1 MAHNYNPYKQKL
13 KSLEQKKLQILN
25 EIEYIESQNSWFNK
39 FNIDEFTYNINYIKK
54 RALEFKEKI
63 DLSTKEIYKLNSDLK
78 QSLAS
83 SCSKFNI
90 FKKFT
95 TDQKYRKREQDHLH
109 RLLEKATE
117 SLTADKKGME
127 YFVKDMNEKE
137 EEYLKYKKFDLQNN
151 ILLKEKY
158 EIDLGFCNE
167 ELIKV
172 KNIHNNI
179 ESAISPIIPNI
190 EEKVSEINKVS
201 VQISTAKEFSE
212 SLSSETNS
220 YERKLIHEECEKRF
234 GEGSPAKVITRLSGL
249 IEKLNRDLDKLMD
262 RLESEVRKNERDV
275 RKVIIDGN
283 NLCHNQNT
291 NKFIGLSVLKRL
303 IPVLKKKYKIL
314 VVFDWSIRK
323 SFSDQDIKNALK
335 GVEFLIAEKGEQAD
349 SLVLDTATDLH
360 AVVLSNDN
368 FVDYPE
374 KFALKNKLVI
384 KYNLLSDRLIINDL
398 NINMGIDEVCT

>member
-13 KSLEQKKLQILN
+13 KSLELKRLDILK
-25 EIEYIESQNSWFNK
+25 EIDHIESQNSWFNK
-39 FNIDEFTYNINYIKK
+39 FNIDEFTYNITYIKK

-63 DLSTKEIYKLNSDLK
+63 ELSKKKIKKLDSDIKESLK
-78 QSLAS
+78 N

-90 FKKFT
+90 LKKFT
-95 TDQKYRKREQDHLH
+95 LDQRYRKREQDNL
-109 RLLEKATE
+109 RKLLEETQE
-117 SLTADKKGME
+117 NLTADLKGMD

-158 EIDLGFCNE
+158 EIDLGSCNE
-167 ELIKV
+167 ELIKIR
-172 KNIHNNI
+172 NIYNNI
-179 ESAISPIIPNI
+179 ENAISPIIPI
-190 EEKVSEINKVS
+190 IQEKVSEIEKVKD
-201 VQISTAKEFSE
+201 QIAEAKEYSE
-212 SLSSETNS
+212 ALSSETNP
-220 YERKLIHEECEKRF
+220 YERKLIHEECEDRF
-234 GEGSPAKVITRLSGL
+234 GDGSPAKVITRLSGL
-249 IEKLNRDLDKLMD
+249 IEKLNRNLDKLTD

-291 NKFIGLSVLKRL
+291 GKFIGLSILKRL

-314 VVFDWSIRK
+314 VIFDWSIRK
-323 SFSDQDIKNALK
+323 TFSNEDISNQLK
-335 GVEFLIAEKGEQAD
+335 GIEFLIAEKGEKAD
-349 SLVLDTATDLH
+349 SLVFDTATDLY

-368 FVDYPE
+368 FVDYQE

-398 NINMGIDEVCT
+398 NINMEIDEACT

>member
-13 KSLEQKKLQILN
+13 KALEQKKLQILH
-25 EIEYIESQNSWFNK
+25 EIEHIESQNSWFNK

-54 RALEFKEKI
+54 RAVEFKEKI
-63 DLSTKEIYKLNSDLK
+63 DLLTKEIYKLDSDLK

-83 SCSKFNI
+83 SCSKYNI
-90 FKKFT
+90 LKKFT
-95 TDQKYRKREQDHLH
+95 TEQKYRKLEQENLYK
-109 RLLEKATE
+109 LLENAHE

-137 EEYLKYKKFDLQNN
+137 GEYLKYKKFDLQNN

-167 ELIKV
+167 ELIKI

-190 EEKVSEINKVS
+190 EKKVSEIKKVS
-201 VQISTAKEFSE
+201 DQISAAKKFNE

-220 YERKLIHEECEKRF
+220 YERKLIHEKCEKQF
-234 GEGSPAKVITRLSGL
+234 GEGSPAKVISRLSGL
-249 IEKLNRDLDKLMD
+249 IDKLNRDLDKLMD

-291 NKFIGLSVLKRL
+291 KKFIGLSVLKKL
-303 IPVLKKKYKIL
+303 IPVLKKKYKIF

-323 SFSDQDIKNALK
+323 SFSDQDISYALK
-335 GVEFLIAEKGEQAD
+335 GVEFLVSKEGEKAD

-368 FVDYPE
+368 FVDYQE
-374 KFALKNKLVI
+374 KFALKNKLVV

-398 NINMGIDEVCT
+398 NINMGIDEACT

>member
-1 MAHNYNPYKQKL
+1 M
-13 KSLEQKKLQILN
+13 
-25 EIEYIESQNSWFNK
+25 
-39 FNIDEFTYNINYIKK
+39 
-54 RALEFKEKI
+54 EFKEKI

>member
-349 SLVLDTATDLH
+349 SLVLDTSTDLH